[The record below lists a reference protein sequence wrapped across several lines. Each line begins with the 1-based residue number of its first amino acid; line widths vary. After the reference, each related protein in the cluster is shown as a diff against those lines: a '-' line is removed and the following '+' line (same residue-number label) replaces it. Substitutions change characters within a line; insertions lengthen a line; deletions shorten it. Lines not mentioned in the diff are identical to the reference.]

1 VLRFIGNL
9 IWLVLGGLFLAI
21 GYAIAGIVMCV
32 LIITIPFGI
41 ASFRLASYALW
52 PFGRT
57 VVEGPKGS
65 TGLLRLIGNVIWIVL
80 AGVWIAIGH
89 LISAVLCAI
98 TIIGIPF
105 AVAHVKLAG
114 LALVPLG
121 RRIVSLDEARQLGA
135 EGSVAVTKL

>member
-1 VLRFIGNL
+1 VLRFLGNV
-9 IWLVLGGLFLAI
+9 IWLVLGGFVLAI
-21 GYAIAGIVMCV
+21 VYAIAGVVMCV

-52 PFGRT
+52 PFGRI
-57 VVEGPKGS
+57 VVDGPRGS
-65 TGLLRLIGNVIWIVL
+65 TSFLRLIGNVIWIVL

-105 AVAHVKLAG
+105 AVAHLKLAG

-121 RRIVSLDEARQLGA
+121 RRIVSLDEARQLG
-135 EGSVAVTKL
+135 GSSVGVDRL